1 MSYAFSL
8 RQSLLIWIIPAVV
21 LMLGLSAFG
30 DYKLAV
36 EPAWQAYDDALADA
50 ALLLKDRLQSA
61 CEHNLDEG
69 MHIRPEEVGNAL
81 TGHHDDPFFYSI
93 YDGAGRYLAG
103 SSWLFQREPLPPLET
118 RRFDSLQHH
127 GETIRY
133 LTYRTHVRGQ
143 DFLIQVGEDT
153 RRREALS
160 RRILL
165 GMLLP
170 ELITILSVVIV
181 VLIGV
186 RRSLEPLERLRR
198 LVDDNPAA
206 AAGHLPEVST
216 PREIVGLVHTHN
228 LQVVRLAESLALQ
241 ETFITH
247 AAHQL
252 RTPLAGLRVQ
262 SELARKLLTR
272 EPTHPDLHHVIEQ
285 IHLAST
291 RAIRLVQ
298 QLLGLARSQ
307 AAADHFVLDDLAFAA
322 ERVVGSML
330 QRALVC
336 GIDLGLELETAPIR
350 ANPLLLDELISNLL
364 DNALNYCPSGSHI
377 TVFTR
382 SVGER
387 AELVVEDNGPGIA
400 EAERERVFE
409 RFYRLQPEREGV
421 GLGLAIVREIAS
433 QHLAEVMLES
443 PVSGQGLRV
452 RVSFPIAREASTT
465 SGLRSSG
472 A

>member
-1 MSYAFSL
+1 MSDAFSL

-21 LMLGLSAFG
+21 IMLGLSALG

-61 CEHNLDEG
+61 CQRNIDEG

-81 TGHHDDPFFYSI
+81 TGHRDDPFFYSI
-93 YDGAGRYLAG
+93 YDGDGRYLAG
-103 SSWLFQREPLPPLET
+103 SPWLFQRGLLPPLET
-118 RRFDSLQHH
+118 RRFETLLHRG
-127 GETIRY
+127 GEVRY

-153 RRREALS
+153 QRRKALS
-160 RRILL
+160 QRILL

-170 ELITILSVVIV
+170 ELITVLSVIVV

-186 RRSLEPLERLRR
+186 RRGLAPLEQLGR
-198 LVDDNPAA
+198 LVEANPGAA
-206 AAGHLPEVST
+206 SGHLPETRT

-228 LQVVRLAESLALQ
+228 LQASRLAESLSLQ

-262 SELARKLLTR
+262 SELARELLR
-272 EPTHPDLHHVIEQ
+272 RGPAQPELGHVIEQ
-285 IHLAST
+285 IHVASS

-307 AAADHFVLDDLAFAA
+307 SAPDHFVGTDLAQAA
-322 ERVVGSML
+322 ERVAGSIL
-330 QRALVC
+330 QRALAR
-336 GIDLGLELETAPIR
+336 GIDLGLELAAAPVR
-350 ANPLLLDELISNLL
+350 ANPVLLDELIVNLL
-364 DNALNYCPSGSHI
+364 DNALNYCPSGSRI
-377 TVFTR
+377 TVFTQ
-382 SVGER
+382 VAGEM
-387 AELVVEDNGPGIA
+387 AELIVEDDGPGIP
-400 EAERERVFE
+400 ESERARVFE

-421 GLGLAIVREIAS
+421 GLGLAIVREIAT
-433 QHLAEVMLES
+433 QHLAEVSLES
-443 PVSGQGLRV
+443 PVSGVGLRV
-452 RVSFPIAREASTT
+452 CVRFPLARETA
-465 SGLRSSG
+465 
-472 A
+472 